1 MILAA
6 KYHFHIQ
13 HIYIYRYSSIPLF
26 LFFLLFYRYLPK
38 KPIWIFNC
46 DHHDGWRYLPKP
58 TPSQL
63 DTYGFIVPS
72 TLFRVALLHHFTY
85 LSVLLLTRFITFIR
99 FVTPLLPDQIFIN
112 NFLTLI
118 YILPYESQIGVIN
131 DAKGKN
137 FPLCSS

>member
-13 HIYIYRYSSIPLF
+13 HIYIGTAVS
-26 LFFLLFYRYLPK
+26 LFFSFFCFSIGTYLKNLFGFSIAIIMMDGDTYL
-38 KPIWIFNC
+38 
-46 DHHDGWRYLPKP
+46 KP

-72 TLFRVALLHHFTY
+72 TLFRVAPLHHFTY
-85 LSVLLLTRFITFIR
+85 LSVLLLIRFITFIR

-118 YILPYESQIGVIN
+118 YIPPYESQIGVIN